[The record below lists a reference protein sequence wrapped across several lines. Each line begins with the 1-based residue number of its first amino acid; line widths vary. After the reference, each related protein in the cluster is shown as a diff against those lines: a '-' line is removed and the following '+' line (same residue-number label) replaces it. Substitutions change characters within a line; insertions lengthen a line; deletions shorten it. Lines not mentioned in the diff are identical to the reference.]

1 MVLGNIVLNSG
12 AWLVLK
18 AGTYNINS
26 MKLNSG
32 AILKISTG
40 PVIFNVAGVAQTTPI
55 DFTGGAV
62 SNTTFDPSN
71 SGFYA
76 GTDELNL
83 TGNSITVAVV
93 YAPAAT
99 ASVEG
104 NSDFYGSILAKHI
117 HVEGGSKSIMT
128 GGSAAIS
135 SASGLE

>member
-76 GTDELNL
+76 GTDER
-83 TGNSITVAVV
+83 TS
-93 YAPAAT
+93 PAT
-99 ASVEG
+99 PLPSP
-104 NSDFYGSILAKHI
+104 
-117 HVEGGSKSIMT
+117 
-128 GGSAAIS
+128 S
-135 SASGLE
+135 SMHRRRLPG